1 MATPTYKG
9 TGQPTGDSGWLSG
22 MGSWFGAS
30 PPSYATPAPKPVAAV
45 TTPAPTVAPVTTPA
59 DGTCDSDRITLVIP
73 RELIG
78 SQQLI
83 VSAAPDGSVPSDD
96 GERIT
101 LVIPRSLI
109 QSQQ

>member
-1 MATPTYKG
+1 MATPIYKG
-9 TGQPTGDSGWLSG
+9 AVQPASNSGWLSG

-30 PPSYATPAPKPVAAV
+30 APAYGVPAPKPVAAV
-45 TTPAPTVAPVTTPA
+45 TTPTPTPTAAPAVA
-59 DGTCDSDRITLVIP
+59 GTCDSDRSTLVIP

-83 VSAAPDGSVPSDD
+83 VSASPDGDVSSDD
-96 GERIT
+96 AERIT

>member
-9 TGQPTGDSGWLSG
+9 TGQPAANSGWLSG

-30 PPSYATPAPKPVAAV
+30 APSYGVPAPKPVAAV
-45 TTPAPTVAPVTTPA
+45 TPPTPTPTSAPAVA
-59 DGTCDSDRITLVIP
+59 GTCDPDRITLVIP
-73 RELIG
+73 RDLLG

-83 VSAAPDGSVPSDD
+83 VSASPDGDVSSDD
-96 GERIT
+96 VERIT

-109 QSQQ
+109 QSQE

>member
-1 MATPTYKG
+1 MATPIYKG
-9 TGQPTGDSGWLSG
+9 AVQPAANSGWLSG
-22 MGSWFGAS
+22 IGSWFGAS
-30 PPSYATPAPKPVAAV
+30 APAYGVPAVKPAVVAATP
-45 TTPAPTVAPVTTPA
+45 TPTVAPAVA
-59 DGTCDSDRITLVIP
+59 GTCEPDRITLVIP
-73 RELIG
+73 RDLIG

-83 VSAAPDGSVPSDD
+83 VSASPDGDVPSDD